1 MHGSYSPALGTGILV
16 IEKIVERTYQNSQN
30 LLLHQKWLKFAQYQ
44 PKMTSLAKK
53 NEKGQKKI
61 FKTRIKARHEKV
73 QNFLI
78 LLSF

>member
-53 NEKGQKKI
+53 NEKGQKKFSRPELRPDMKKFKI
-61 FKTRIKARHEKV
+61 F
-73 QNFLI
+73 
-78 LLSF
+78 